1 MVSRVRPFRDGG
13 VLGLIYGA
21 FFFGGL
27 SSRVT
32 EILLEGSEGHKV

>member
-21 FFFGGL
+21 FFFGGIVIAGD
-27 SSRVT
+27 RNFA
-32 EILLEGSEGHKV
+32 